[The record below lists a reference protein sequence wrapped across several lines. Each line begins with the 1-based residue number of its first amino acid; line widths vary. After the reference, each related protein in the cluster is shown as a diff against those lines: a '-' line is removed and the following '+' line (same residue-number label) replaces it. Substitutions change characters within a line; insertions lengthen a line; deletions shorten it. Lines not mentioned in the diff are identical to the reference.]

1 MYLDD
6 KCEWTFPLSPLAPD
20 YKLDWDRIYGSFEW
34 IRAMEGTQQNPV
46 YHAEGDVLIH
56 TRLVCEALTNM
67 KEWQQ
72 LNDTE
77 RSVLFLSAL
86 FHDVAKPHCT
96 RIDVNGIISPGHAVK
111 GELISRSI
119 MYKGIGIDLNIPFS
133 IREMIVK
140 LVRYHGLP
148 LFFLDKP
155 NPAKAVIEAS
165 QMVRMDW
172 LAMLAKADALGRE
185 CSDKSELIDRTVLFN
200 EFCEEHGCLN
210 SPRSFPNSYS
220 RFEYFQKENGFVDYD
235 AYDDTKFEVI
245 LMCALPAAGKDTWV
259 GKNYRHLPII
269 SLDDIR
275 DAMDVLPTDCQG
287 EVICEARDKAK
298 DYLRAKKS
306 FVWNATN
313 ITFSLRRQLISLFTE
328 YGAKVKIVY
337 LEQPYKEILRRNRDR
352 SRSVPGNVIDR
363 MIKKLEVPGVTEAHE
378 VNWVV
383 DDCK

>member
-1 MYLDD
+1 M
-6 KCEWTFPLSPLAPD
+6 D
-20 YKLDWDRIYGSFEW
+20 YE
-34 IRAMEGTQQNPV
+34 
-46 YHAEGDVLIH
+46 
-56 TRLVCEALTNM
+56 
-67 KEWQQ
+67 
-72 LNDTE
+72 
-77 RSVLFLSAL
+77 
-86 FHDVAKPHCT
+86 
-96 RIDVNGIISPGHAVK
+96 
-111 GELISRSI
+111 
-119 MYKGIGIDLNIPFS
+119 
-133 IREMIVK
+133 
-140 LVRYHGLP
+140 
-148 LFFLDKP
+148 
-155 NPAKAVIEAS
+155 
-165 QMVRMDW
+165 
-172 LAMLAKADALGRE
+172 
-185 CSDKSELIDRTVLFN
+185 
-200 EFCEEHGCLN
+200 
-210 SPRSFPNSYS
+210 
-220 RFEYFQKENGFVDYD
+220 

-275 DAMDVLPTDCQG
+275 EAMDVLPTDCQG

-352 SRSVPGNVIDR
+352 SRSVPENVIDR